1 MPGESNRSEM
11 LFLLGALVLCLAGL
25 FYLYVTSPTRMTIAV
40 GPAGGP
46 DETLFQAFATEL
58 RGQRRGVRIEIV
70 PVAGVQEAATALE
83 RKQVDLAVV
92 RPDVALPPNGLTVA
106 LLREAA
112 VIGLAPQAAKID
124 GPDALA
130 GKRLGVVAD
139 QEGDRAVFELI
150 LRHLDLAPPAVTLTA
165 LTREEA
171 PDALRLRRVDAIGLV
186 AQPGSPETVALIRR
200 ISAATGNKL
209 ALILTEGA
217 EALAATNLKVSTATL
232 PAGLWGGRP
241 QLPAEEATS
250 VGVYYRLMARQ
261 DTDRAHVAMLAE
273 NLFQMRSR
281 LAATAR
287 TANLIQPPD
296 TDASSTARGLP
307 NHPGA
312 VDYFQREQQRFIDLY
327 GEYVYIA
334 ALFGSGFI
342 SGLAAL
348 RQRLVRRRREQIDDV
363 LDRLLAILSEARRA
377 TTLDEVE
384 ALTMEVD
391 DLLATAVSYARSRTT
406 GSRTT
411 SALVLALDGA
421 RAALADRRRQIGP
434 DPGGHAPAD
443 TAAALEA
450 CEAARA

>member
-1 MPGESNRSEM
+1 MAGESNRSEL

-25 FYLYVTSPTRMTIAV
+25 FYVYVTAPTRMTIAV

-46 DETLFQAFATEL
+46 DEVLFQAFAKEL
-58 RGQRRGVRIEIV
+58 RGQRRGVRLEIV
-70 PVAGVQEAATALE
+70 AVPGVKEAAAALE
-83 RKQVDLAVV
+83 ERRVDLAVV
-92 RPDVALPPNGLTVA
+92 RPDLALPPNGLTVA
-106 LLREAA
+106 LLRESA
-112 VIGLAPQAAKID
+112 VIALAPQAAKID
-124 GPDALA
+124 TPDGLA
-130 GKRLGVVAD
+130 GKRLGILAD
-139 QEGDRAVFELI
+139 GEGDRAVFELI
-150 LRHLDLAPPAVTLTA
+150 LRHLDLAPPAVTLVP

-171 PDALRLRRVDAIGLV
+171 PEALRTKRVDAIGLV
-186 AQPGSPETVALIRR
+186 AQPASPDTVALVRR
-200 ISAATGNKL
+200 LAAATGNKL
-209 ALILTEGA
+209 AVIPAEIA
-217 EALAATNLKVSTATL
+217 EALAAVNLKVTTTTL
-232 PAGLWGGRP
+232 QAGLWSGRP
-241 QLPAEEATS
+241 KLPAEEVTA

-261 DTDRAHVAMLAE
+261 DTDRAHVALLAE

-334 ALFGSGFI
+334 ALFGSGII

-348 RQRLVRRRREQIDDV
+348 RQRLMRQRRERIDDV
-363 LDRLLAILSEARRA
+363 LDRLLAILSEARRK
-377 TTLDEVE
+377 TKLEEVE
-384 ALTMEVD
+384 ALTVEVD
-391 DLLATAVSYARSRTT
+391 ELLATAVSYARSRTT

-421 RAALADRRRQIGP
+421 RAALADRRRQITTEQAED
-434 DPGGHAPAD
+434 DPED
-443 TAAALEA
+443 AALALAA
-450 CEAARA
+450 CEAGRA